1 MHKFAEFGEFQL
13 NGVMGG
19 RILADAKKANLVIE
33 AVASSEIDRIVGDL
47 FKLEPAIA
55 AKLAEV
61 MK

>member
-1 MHKFAEFGEFQL
+1 
-13 NGVMGG
+13 
-19 RILADAKKANLVIE
+19 VIK